1 MLGGPSQ
8 LPMKAEACRIL
19 GDLADDVDFEDVW
32 LKRADDWERLAE
44 IAEAVPRARR
54 RRSPPI
60 K

>member
-1 MLGGPSQ
+1 
-8 LPMKAEACRIL
+8 MKAEACRIL